1 MNWILIYISMIVIG
15 IYSFYSLFI
24 FLGFYIVPSKKSKPT
39 ENKFFSIIIPFR
51 NEETHLPVLLQS
63 LQKLEYTLDGYEII
77 LVNDH
82 STDESISILQEYIGN
97 NISLIHST
105 GEGKK
110 QAIAEG
116 IKHAQGSWILTT
128 DADCEV
134 PPKWLKEIEQ
144 TNAHMVLGPVELK
157 GVKKLLHYFQEF
169 EWAALQ
175 SISAGSCFWK
185 KPLMSNGAN
194 IAYEKKHFEESALK
208 KETASG
214 DDIFLLEDFKRKKLS
229 AEFSWKTNSI
239 VQTQPVNTWK
249 ELIQQKVRWA
259 SKSKYY
265 RNKWNVVL
273 GFLVM
278 LANMIVIISWINL
291 VLWSPSSQFYCM
303 VLMVKMMADIT
314 FMLPYLILVRR
325 PQVVLLVPFFVF
337 AYPLYFLWILVLSL
351 SGKYTWKERE
361 YRA

>member
-1 MNWILIYISMIVIG
+1 MVVIG
-15 IYSFYSLFI
+15 MYSFYSLFI
-24 FLGFYIVPSKKSKPT
+24 FLGFYITPLKKNR
-39 ENKFFSIIIPFR
+39 NKAPKYFSIIVPFR
-51 NEETHLPVLLQS
+51 NEENHLPHLLLS
-63 LQKLEYTLDGYEII
+63 LQKIDYPIDFFEVI

-82 STDESISILQEYIGN
+82 STDNSISAIQKYLSPQ
-97 NISLIHST
+97 ISLIHST

-110 QAIAEG
+110 KAIAEA
-116 IKHAQGSWILTT
+116 IKTARGNWILTT

-134 PPKWLKEIEQ
+134 TPTWLQEIN
-144 TNAHMVLGPVELK
+144 THSSNMVLGPVQLK

-175 SISAGSCFWK
+175 SISASSSFWK

-194 IAYEKKHFEESALK
+194 IAYEKKYFEESGLK
-208 KETASG
+208 NETASG
-214 DDIFLLEDFKRKKLS
+214 DDIFILEDFKRKKLLID
-229 AEFSWKTNSI
+229 FSWKNNSI
-239 VQTQPVNTWK
+239 IQTRPVDSWK
-249 ELIQQKVRWA
+249 ELVQQKIRWA

-265 RNKWNVVL
+265 QNKWNLVL
-273 GFLVM
+273 GVLIL
-278 LANMIVIISWINL
+278 LANMVVIVSWINL
-291 VLWSPSSQFYCM
+291 MLWSPSSQFYSM

-314 FMLPYLILVRR
+314 LMLPYLILVRR

-337 AYPLYFLWILVLSL
+337 AYPLYFLWVLVLSL